1 MADVLKQTI
10 GVSIVLD
17 RNSRTMYD
25 QRYNPVAVAFTESTH
40 QRIVLAT
47 NMTSPSEID
56 LSGVTAVPGVEAGGT
71 LFVETDR
78 SILVAVNNNSYL
90 WPLSANG
97 ALLLTGALTHLYVQ
111 NESTTNQATIELV
124 VSG

>member
-17 RNSRTMYD
+17 RNGRTMYD
-25 QRYNPVAVAFTESTH
+25 QRFYEEDATFTESTH

-47 NMTSPSEID
+47 NMATPSEVD
-56 LSGVTAVPGVEAGGT
+56 LSGVTETPSVTQGGT
-71 LFVETDR
+71 LFLESDR
-78 SILVAVNNNSYL
+78 AIQVAVNNVSYL

-97 ALLLTGALTHLYVQ
+97 ALLLTGTITHLYVQ

>member
-17 RNSRTMYD
+17 RNGRTMYD
-25 QRYNPVAVAFTESTH
+25 QRFYEEDGTFSESTH
-40 QRIVLAT
+40 QRLVLAT
-47 NMTSPSEID
+47 NMATPSEVD
-56 LSGVTAVPGVEAGGT
+56 LSGVTETPSTTQGST
-71 LFVETDR
+71 LFLETDR
-78 SILVAVNNNSYL
+78 TIKVAVNNASYV

-97 ALLLTGALTHLYVQ
+97 ALLLTGTITHLYVQ
-111 NESTTNQATIELV
+111 NESTTNQATVELV